1 MTSAPSRAVM
11 LFGTDEPVTPPRLLR
26 AGPLTC
32 ELEAGNLRYIRV
44 AGKEALRALSFIVRD
59 KDWGTYNPK
68 IGNLEVRQ
76 DAESFEVS
84 YEARCKDDV
93 QELTYRARITG
104 ASDGSLAFE
113 ALGTAV
119 TDFLTNRTGFVILHP
134 IEGVAGEPVEVLHVD
149 GASEHAT
156 FPALIDPVC
165 PFQDVRALTH
175 EVLQGVKVTCT
186 MEGDAFE
193 MEDHRNWNDASY
205 KTYVRPLAKPWPYMI
220 KAGETT
226 EQSVRLALD
235 GEVPQAAAGG
245 GAAPVRVSVG
255 GRAGTMPRI
264 GLSLRPEHLEATLV
278 AADAI
283 RRLAPQ
289 FLVCPFDSRIADG
302 YAGPA
307 VVGRSTFPFDQ
318 RIAEP
323 AKVMSLY
330 RAMGEATG
338 AELVLEAVIACQD
351 EDGEPSAD
359 EGIMRRDIDAIRAA
373 ADLAGVRF
381 ARVSVSPACDLKCTL
396 PGSVWPP
403 CPPPEAIYAA
413 AREAFP
419 DVPLGGGMFSYF
431 TELNRKRPPA
441 DHLDFVVHTT
451 CPIVHACDD
460 RTAMENLEALPH
472 IIRSAAAFIH
482 GKPYQVGPSSI
493 GARDNPYG
501 AAATPNPGNGRVAL
515 AYMDPRQRGLLGAAW
530 NLGYVAHMARGH
542 VDAVCLSAPVGEFGV
557 AYAKMEYPQP
567 WFDQQGQGVYPL
579 YHVIR
584 GMAAAAG
591 EPCLE
596 TTPSDG
602 SSVQSVA
609 WRSDEGIVLWLAN
622 LTGAALS
629 VEIEGLPEAQG
640 RVARLDE
647 NSFVSA
653 TSGPDGFLDAGAAG
667 RLDRIELAPYA
678 VARLVVPG

>member
-11 LFGTDEPVTPPRLLR
+11 LFGTEEPVTPPRLLR

-226 EQSVRLALD
+226 EQSVRAGARRRGSAGRGRRRCRAGPGQRRRPGRHHAADRSQPAPRAPRGDPGGGRCDQAAGAAVPGLPVRFADRRRLCRTRGGRPLDLSVRSADRGARQGHEPVSGHGRGDRRRAGARGGHRLPGRGRRAERRRGHHAPRHRRDPCRRRSGRRALCPGIRLARVRP
-235 GEVPQAAAGG
+235 EVHAAGQRLAALSAARGDLCRGARGVSRCAAGWRHVLLLHRAQPQAAAGRPSRLR
-245 GAAPVRVSVG
+245 GAHDLSD
-255 GRAGTMPRI
+255 RAR
-264 GLSLRPEHLEATLV
+264 LRRPH
-278 AADAI
+278 
-283 RRLAPQ
+283 R
-289 FLVCPFDSRIADG
+289 
-302 YAGPA
+302 
-307 VVGRSTFPFDQ
+307 
-318 RIAEP
+318 
-323 AKVMSLY
+323 
-330 RAMGEATG
+330 
-338 AELVLEAVIACQD
+338 
-351 EDGEPSAD
+351 DGEPRGPAAHHPESLPLSSTASPTGSA
-359 EGIMRRDIDAIRAA
+359 RAA
-373 ADLAGVRF
+373 S
-381 ARVSVSPACDLKCTL
+381 ARAT
-396 PGSVWPP
+396 
-403 CPPPEAIYAA
+403 I
-413 AREAFP
+413 
-419 DVPLGGGMFSYF
+419 
-431 TELNRKRPPA
+431 
-441 DHLDFVVHTT
+441 
-451 CPIVHACDD
+451 
-460 RTAMENLEALPH
+460 RTAPRRRPIPATVAS
-472 IIRSAAAFIH
+472 RSPTWTRASAGCWA
-482 GKPYQVGPSSI
+482 P
-493 GARDNPYG
+493 
-501 AAATPNPGNGRVAL
+501 PG
-515 AYMDPRQRGLLGAAW
+515 
-530 NLGYVAHMARGH
+530 
-542 VDAVCLSAPVGEFGV
+542 
-557 AYAKMEYPQP
+557 
-567 WFDQQGQGVYPL
+567 
-579 YHVIR
+579 
-584 GMAAAAG
+584 
-591 EPCLE
+591 
-596 TTPSDG
+596 T
-602 SSVQSVA
+602 
-609 WRSDEGIVLWLAN
+609 
-622 LTGAALS
+622 
-629 VEIEGLPEAQG
+629 
-640 RVARLDE
+640 
-647 NSFVSA
+647 SA
-653 TSGPDGFLDAGAAG
+653 TSRTWRAATSMRSACRRQSASSASPMQRWSIRSRG
-667 RLDRIELAPYA
+667 STSR
-678 VARLVVPG
+678 ARASIRSTT

>member
-11 LFGTDEPVTPPRLLR
+11 LFGTEEPVTPPRLLR

-403 CPPPEAIYAA
+403 CSA
-413 AREAFP
+413 ARG
-419 DVPLGGGMFSYF
+419 DLC
-431 TELNRKRPPA
+431 R
-441 DHLDFVVHTT
+441 
-451 CPIVHACDD
+451 
-460 RTAMENLEALPH
+460 
-472 IIRSAAAFIH
+472 
-482 GKPYQVGPSSI
+482 
-493 GARDNPYG
+493 GARGVPRC
-501 AAATPNPGNGRVAL
+501 ATGWRHV
-515 AYMDPRQRGLLGAAW
+515 LLLHRAQ
-530 NLGYVAHMARGH
+530 
-542 VDAVCLSAPVGEFGV
+542 
-557 AYAKMEYPQP
+557 PQ
-567 WFDQQGQGVYPL
+567 
-579 YHVIR
+579 
-584 GMAAAAG
+584 AAAG
-591 EPCLE
+591 RPSRLRGAHDLSDRARLRRPHRDGEPRGPAAHHPECCRFHPRQALPGRPE
-596 TTPSDG
+596 QHRRAR
-602 SSVQSVA
+602 QSVRRRGDA
-609 WRSDEGIVLWLAN
+609 QSRQRS
-622 LTGAALS
+622 
-629 VEIEGLPEAQG
+629 
-640 RVARLDE
+640 RRARLH
-647 NSFVSA
+647 
-653 TSGPDGFLDAGAAG
+653 GPAPARAAG
-667 RLDRIELAPYA
+667 RRLEPRLCRAHGARPRRCGLPVGASRRVRRRLCKDGVSPAVVRPAGPGRLSALPRDPGHGRGGRGALPRDHALGRLERAVGRLAQRRGHRA
-678 VARLVVPG
+678 VASEPHAARR

>member
-1 MTSAPSRAVM
+1 MNAPSRAVM
-11 LFGTDEPVTPPRLLR
+11 LFGTEEPATPAQPLR

-44 AGKEALRALSFIVRD
+44 GGKEALRALSFIVRD
-59 KDWGTYNPK
+59 KDWGTYNPE
-68 IGNLEVRQ
+68 ISNLKVGQ
-76 DAESFEVS
+76 GPDGFQVS
-84 YEARCKDDV
+84 YDARCKDDV
-93 QELTYRARITG
+93 QELTYRATIRG
-104 ASDGSLAFE
+104 RRDGSLAFE
-113 ALGTAV
+113 ATGTAV
-119 TDFLTNRTGFVILHP
+119 TDFLTNRTGFVVLHP

-149 GASEHAT
+149 GSSDRST

-165 PFQDVRALTH
+165 PHQNIRALTH
-175 EVLQGVKVTCT
+175 EVLPGVKVTCT

-193 MEDHRNWNDASY
+193 MEDHRNWGDASY

-226 EQSVRLALD
+226 EQSVRLSLE
-235 GEVPQAAAGG
+235 GQAPG
-245 GAAPVRVSVG
+245 GASAASAALRVAVG
-255 GRAGTMPRI
+255 DEAGAMPRI
-264 GLSLRPEHLEATLV
+264 GLSLRPEHLETTLA

-283 RRLAPQ
+283 RQLAPQ

-302 YAGPA
+302 YDGPA
-307 VVGRSTFPFDQ
+307 VIGRSTFPFD
-318 RIAEP
+318 RRVAEP
-323 AKVMSLY
+323 GKVMTLY

-351 EDGEPSAD
+351 GDGNPSAD
-359 EGIMRRDIDAIRAA
+359 EDIMRRDIEAVRAA
-373 ADLAGVRF
+373 AALVGARF
-381 ARVSVSPACDLKCTL
+381 ARVAVSPACDLKCTL

-403 CPPPEAIYAA
+403 CPPAEAIYAA
-413 AREAFP
+413 AREAFET
-419 DVPLGGGMFSYF
+419 PLGGGMFSYF

-441 DHLDFVVHTT
+441 DLLDFVVHTT

-460 RTAMENLEALPH
+460 RTVMENLEALPH

-482 GKPYQVGPSSI
+482 GKPYQVGPSCI

-515 AYMDPRQRGLLGAAW
+515 AYMDPRQRSLLGAAW

-557 AYAKMEYPQP
+557 VYAAMDYAQP
-567 WFDQQGQGVYPL
+567 WFDQQGQGVYPV

-591 EPCLE
+591 KPRLE

-602 SSVQSVA
+602 STVQSVA
-609 WRSDEGIVLWLAN
+609 WRSGGDVVLWLAN
-622 LTGAALS
+622 LTGEAQM
-629 VEIEGLPEAQG
+629 VEIDGLPQG
-640 RVARLDE
+640 SGRIARLDQD
-647 NSFVSA
+647 SFA
-653 TSGPDGFLDAGAAG
+653 TAVSGPDGFDESSAAAG
-667 RLDRIELAPYA
+667 LHQVELAPYA
-678 VARLVVPG
+678 VARLTVQA